1 MAPVRAACR
10 SSSTRT
16 RLSTSNGMMVA
27 AAFGMRLIAAAIL
40 SAVRSC
46 SIRPRNAE
54 KLRRGSTTVT
64 WVPGCSASRWTSSW
78 DACTSRRSGVSII
91 SNGTSW
97 PNRTHRSRSRSALAL
112 SMTKCT
118 ARSDVGRR
126 LRA

>member
-1 MAPVRAACR
+1 
-10 SSSTRT
+10 
-16 RLSTSNGMMVA
+16 MVA
-27 AAFGMRLIAAAIL
+27 AAFGIRLTAAAIL

-46 SIRPRNAE
+46 SIRPISGE

-64 WVPGCSASRWTSSW
+64 WVPGCSASCRTNSW
-78 DACTSRRSGVSII
+78 EACTSRRSGASII
-91 SNGTSW
+91 SNGMSW
-97 PNRTHRSRSRSALAL
+97 PNRTHRSRIRSALAL